1 MFKKFNTY
9 NSKEVQAAIKVIKSG
24 SLSNFIGEWGN
35 KFYGGELIQKMERK
49 YANYFKVKYAISVNS
64 WTSGL
69 TCAIGALDIEPGDE
83 IILPTWT
90 MSACAASILHWNAIP
105 VFADIDPITLNID
118 VDSVKKNI
126 SKRTK
131 AILAVDIS
139 GRPAN
144 IVDLKK
150 IIGKKKVKII
160 SDSAQSPHAKYDNK
174 KFAGTIADIGGI
186 SLNYHKHIHTGEGG
200 IIFTNNKVLAEKMMM
215 IRNHAEAVLRDR
227 KNFKLNN
234 MIGYNFRLGEVE
246 AAIAMEQLKKLKTIV
261 EKRVKIANY
270 LTSKLRDI
278 PQLILPEN
286 KSDFSNVYYTYPI
299 ILNKRFKLSRNKILR
314 YLKKKKIP
322 GFRAGYWNLHLLPMF
337 QKKIAYG
344 KGNYPWNW
352 GSRKI
357 SYKKGIC
364 PNAESLNDKY
374 FIGFGISNYDLK
386 IKDINLISYHFHQ
399 IFKKKY

>member
-234 MIGYNFRLGEVE
+234 MIGYNFRLGEIE

-286 KSDFSNVYYTYPI
+286 KSD
-299 ILNKRFKLSRNKILR
+299 
-314 YLKKKKIP
+314 LK
-322 GFRAGYWNLHLLPMF
+322 
-337 QKKIAYG
+337 
-344 KGNYPWNW
+344 
-352 GSRKI
+352 
-357 SYKKGIC
+357 
-364 PNAESLNDKY
+364 
-374 FIGFGISNYDLK
+374 
-386 IKDINLISYHFHQ
+386 
-399 IFKKKY
+399 

>member
-9 NSKEVQAAIKVIKSG
+9 DTKEVRAAIKVIKSG
-24 SLSNFIGEWGN
+24 NLSNFIGEWGE
-35 KFYGGELIQKMERK
+35 KFYGGKLVQKMESK
-49 YANYFKVKYAISVNS
+49 YARYFNVKYAISVNS

-90 MSACAASILHWNAIP
+90 MAACAASILHWNAIP

-118 VDSVKKNI
+118 INSVKKNI

-139 GRPAN
+139 GRPAD
-144 IVDLKK
+144 IAGLKK
-150 IIGKKKVKII
+150 IINKKKIKII
-160 SDSAQSPHAKYDNK
+160 SDSAQSPHAKYNNK
-174 KFAGTIADIGGI
+174 KFAGTIADVGGL

-200 IIFTNNKVLAEKMMM
+200 VIFTNNKMLAEKMMM

-227 KNFKLNN
+227 KKFKLNN
-234 MIGYNFRLGEVE
+234 MIGYNFRLGEIE
-246 AAIAMEQLKKLKTIV
+246 AALAIEQLKKLKKIV
-261 EKRVKIANY
+261 KKRVEAANY
-270 LTSKLRDI
+270 LSKKLSDI
-278 PQLILPEN
+278 PELILPKI
-286 KSDFSNVYYTYPI
+286 KSDFSNVFYTYPI
-299 ILNKRFKLSRNKILR
+299 ILNKKFGLDRKKVLR
-314 YLKKKKIP
+314 YLKAKKIP

-344 KGNYPWNW
+344 KGNYPWIW

-357 SYKKGIC
+357 SYRKGIC
-364 PNAESLNDKY
+364 PNAEFLNDKS
-374 FIGFGISNYDLK
+374 FIGFGISNYDLTK
-386 IKDINLISYHFHQ
+386 RDIDLISYHFHE
-399 IFKKKY
+399 IFKK